1 MFGLMVTLCDKDM
14 KSCMCTGDTHSEH
27 HRQVLHRCLVQ
38 PDATLLDGLLVV
50 LYGLAS
56 EFTLEH
62 FQEALPNPPTFAV
75 SLEVKVVRI
84 HFSQASFK
92 VVGGLIEVLLAEA
105 DPRVPLLRRGD
116 VSLAPTE
123 VLPAASSPSLPSPF
137 CLGFVRLVAFAFAC
151 LWCLFL
157 RGFLLCHRAVYLRRW
172 SRDDGCLLHRQAAQ
186 LTPWRKRTIQRRI
199 NAATWTNTVF

>member
-1 MFGLMVTLCDKDM
+1 MVTLCDKDM
-14 KSCMCTGDTHSEH
+14 KSRMCTGDTHPEH

-50 LYGLAS
+50 LYRLGS

-62 FQEALPNPPTFAV
+62 LQEGFPDPPTFAV
-75 SLEVKVVRI
+75 SLEVKEVRA

-92 VVGGLIEVLLAEA
+92 VVGGLVEVLLAEA

-116 VSLAPTE
+116 VSLAPAE
-123 VLPAASSPSLPSPF
+123 VLPAASSPPLPSLLS
-137 CLGFVRLVAFAFAC
+137 LGFVRLVAFAFAC

-157 RGFLLCHRAVYLRRW
+157 RGFLLWQRAVYLRRW
-172 SRDDGCLLHRQAAQ
+172 FRDDGCLLHRRAAL
-186 LTPWRKRTIQRRI
+186 LTP
-199 NAATWTNTVF
+199 